1 MNEKSG
7 RLCCTLFHS
16 DHNGIDLTV
25 CVCVCVC
32 SLMLMQTELKSN
44 KIQILN
50 YENSDLENFS
60 QTFTLIIV
68 RSRGRAA
75 HGGISMFFWYLITES
90 LTSNFTNA
98 PSVRI
103 VQKWHWSP
111 LKAL

>member
-16 DHNGIDLTV
+16 GHNGIDLTV
-25 CVCVCVC
+25 CVCVF
-32 SLMLMQTELKSN
+32 SLMLMQTEQKSN
-44 KIQILN
+44 KIQNLN

-75 HGGISMFFWYLITES
+75 HGGISMFFWYLITET

-103 VQKWHWSP
+103 VQEWHRSP